1 MSLRRLLSSV
11 AAAAALLSIVGIVP
25 AGAQSDAP
33 EPTVENFG
41 TWSTRCD
48 ENENT
53 AKRCHAFVNV
63 AIGEDKQRLLYLGI
77 TYGPQD
83 SDADGE
89 NELFLFAITPLGT
102 FLPAG
107 IGWSIDGKENFSQ
120 QFMFCIPGGCQTEIM
135 LTDQRL
141 NALRNGKEME
151 VMFRLVGKGDAK
163 IPLKLD
169 GITKAIAAIP
179 APKKS

>member
-1 MSLRRLLSSV
+1 MSLRRLFSGV
-11 AAAAALLSIVGIVP
+11 AAAALLSTAGIVP
-25 AGAQSDAP
+25 VGAQSDAP
-33 EPTVENFG
+33 EPTIQSFG

-48 ENENT
+48 ENQNQ

-83 SDADGE
+83 TDADGE
-89 NELFLFAITPLGT
+89 NELFLFAVTPLGT

-107 IGWSIDGKENFSQ
+107 IGWSIDGKESFSQ

-135 LTDQRL
+135 LTDERL
-141 NALRNGKEME
+141 AALKNGKEME

-169 GITKAIAAIP
+169 GVTKAIAAIP